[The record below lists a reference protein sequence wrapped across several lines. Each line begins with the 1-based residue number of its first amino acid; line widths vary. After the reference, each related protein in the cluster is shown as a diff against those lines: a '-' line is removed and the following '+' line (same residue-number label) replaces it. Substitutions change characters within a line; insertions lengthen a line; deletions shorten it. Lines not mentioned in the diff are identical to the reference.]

1 MLQSKTR
8 WIVREADKKI
18 VQMLSDEL
26 NLSPLTATL
35 LVNRG
40 ITDPEEAHRFL
51 YIEKEE
57 FHDPFLMQ
65 DMRKAVDRIRKAIE
79 MQEKIL
85 VFGDYD
91 ADGVTSTTVLMTVL
105 KDLGAIVE
113 YYIPNRFTEGY
124 GPNEGAFRRAAADG
138 IGLIITVDTGISSV
152 HEAEVAKELGMD
164 LIITD
169 HHEIRPEI
177 PSAYAIIHPR
187 YNDTP
192 YPFPDLAGV
201 GVTFKLAHALCG
213 AAPEKLLDLVA
224 VGTIAD
230 LVPLHG
236 ENRLIVKKGLR
247 VLARSARP
255 GLVALSRLAGA
266 NLAEANEETV
276 GFTIGPR
283 LNAAGRLYSANP
295 AADLLLSKD
304 EQTAEQ
310 LAEDIEQ
317 FNIERKEIVSEITK
331 EAINMV
337 DTLYPPSENH
347 VLVIG
352 KEGWNPG
359 VIGIVASRLT
369 EKYYRPVIILGYD
382 QETGKAKG
390 SGRSIKGFDLFTNLL
405 SCSDLLEHFGGHPM
419 AAGMTLSISDVEDLR
434 TRLNSAAKEQLSEK
448 DLVPYTDLD
457 AEATLV
463 NVDIDLIKEL
473 DLLAP
478 YGVMNPKPK
487 FMVNEADV
495 QDKRKIGA
503 AQNHLKLTLKQGGG
517 MLDGIGF
524 NLGEIADSISPD
536 AKMSVVGELAIN
548 EWNNIRKPQIFIRD
562 AAINNW
568 QLFDLR
574 GNKRPESWLPLLPDK
589 NITFI
594 VFNQNSLS
602 EFPWDS
608 GETDIKIIADAEEAR
623 RLTLDGKSIVLLDLP
638 PSIDL
643 LEEMLTGK
651 SPDRIYA
658 HFYHGRGEYFKTIP
672 TRDHFKW
679 FYAFLAKRR
688 TFDVKKYGKELESY
702 RGWSNET
709 VEFMTQVFFELEF
722 VTIKDGV
729 IVLNQVKMK
738 KDLTESPAYQEKQAV
753 IELENE
759 LIYSSYQELKQWF
772 EKRVSHPVYYE
783 EEVDAWT

>member
-8 WIVREADKKI
+8 WIVKESDNNKI
-18 VQMLSDEL
+18 QLLSDEL
-26 NLSPLTATL
+26 KISPLTAAL

-40 ITDPEEAHRFL
+40 MNDPDEAYRFL
-51 YIEKEE
+51 HIEKED

-65 DMRKAVDRIRKAIE
+65 DMQKAVDRIRQAIE
-79 MQEKIL
+79 MQEKVL

-91 ADGVTSTTVLMTVL
+91 ADGVTSTAVLMTVL
-105 KDLGAIVE
+105 QDLGASAE

-124 GPNEGAFRRAAADG
+124 GPNEVAFRRAATDG
-138 IGLIITVDTGISSV
+138 VGLIITVDTGIASV
-152 HEAEVAKELGMD
+152 QEAEVAKELGVD

-187 YNDTP
+187 YNNTP

-201 GVTFKLAHALCG
+201 GVTFKLAHALYG
-213 AAPEKLLDLVA
+213 SAPEHLLDLVA

-247 VLARSARP
+247 VLANTARP
-255 GLVALSRLAGA
+255 GLVALSRIAGA

-283 LNAAGRLYSANP
+283 LNAAGRLYSADP

-304 EQTAEQ
+304 EQTAGQ

-331 EAINMV
+331 EAIDMV

-347 VLVIG
+347 VIVIG
-352 KEGWNPG
+352 KVGWNPG

-382 QETGKAKG
+382 QESGKAKG

-419 AAGMTLSISDVEDLR
+419 AAGMTLSISDVEELR
-434 TRLNSAAKEQLSEK
+434 TRLNNSAKEKLSEE
-448 DLVPYTDLD
+448 DLVPYTELD
-457 AEATLV
+457 AETSLL
-463 NVDIDLIKEL
+463 NVDLDLIKEL

-487 FMVNEADV
+487 FMINEASV
-495 QDKRKIGA
+495 QDMRKIGA
-503 AQNHLKLTLKQGGG
+503 AQNHLKLTLKQEGG

-524 NLGEIADSISPD
+524 HLGEIAESISPD
-536 AKMSVVGELAIN
+536 AKLSVIGELAIN

-562 AAINNW
+562 AAIHNW

-574 GNKRPESWLPLLPDK
+574 GNKRAANWLPLLPKK
-589 NITFI
+589 NSTFI

-602 EFPWDS
+602 EFPLES
-608 GETDIKIIADAEEAR
+608 SEGDIKYIAHAEEAKAQ
-623 RLTLDGKSIVLLDLP
+623 TLDGKNVVLLDLP

-643 LEEMLTGK
+643 LEELLKGK

-658 HFYHGRGEYFKTIP
+658 HFYHGRGQYFKTIP

-688 TFDVKKYGKELESY
+688 TFDVNKYGKELEAY

-729 IVLNQVKMK
+729 IVLNQIKIK
-738 KDLTESPAYQEKQAV
+738 KDLTESPAYQQKQAV
-753 IELENE
+753 VELENE

-772 EKRVSHPVYYE
+772 EKRISHPVYYE